1 MTIVIGILLFIGLCV
16 ISDQLKDIYTALVE
30 IANRLGRSD
39 IE

>member
-30 IANRLGRSD
+30 IASRLKRSD
-39 IE
+39 TE